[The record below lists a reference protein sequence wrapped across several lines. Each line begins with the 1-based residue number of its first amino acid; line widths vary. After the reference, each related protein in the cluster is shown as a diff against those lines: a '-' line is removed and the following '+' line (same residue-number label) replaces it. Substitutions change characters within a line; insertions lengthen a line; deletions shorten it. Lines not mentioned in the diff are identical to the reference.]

1 MLCLLKKVKL
11 YKKLGPETVIKIPH
25 NKYSYQSLPMIIYR
39 LPAPTKVIL

>member
-11 YKKLGPETVIKIPH
+11 YKKLGPETAIKIPH
-25 NKYSYQSLPMIIYR
+25 NKYSYQNLPMIIYR